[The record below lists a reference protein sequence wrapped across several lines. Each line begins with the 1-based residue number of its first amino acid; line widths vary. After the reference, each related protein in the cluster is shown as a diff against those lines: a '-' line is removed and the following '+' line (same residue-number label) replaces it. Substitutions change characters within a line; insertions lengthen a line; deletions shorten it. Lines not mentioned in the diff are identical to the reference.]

1 MTCGDDAL
9 TIDCMNRKT
18 SSTGAM
24 QRAARVVAPT
34 GGAAGLGGL
43 AWAAGMPSAFQFT
56 LWSIAG
62 ALGIGT
68 AVNSAIARGR
78 RQQTSARH
86 HRTSTDDHAHLVVT
100 RSRIRNLLAD
110 PTMTGA
116 RRRELERT
124 YRELTLEH

>member
-1 MTCGDDAL
+1 VTCGDVAL
-9 TIDCMNRKT
+9 TIDSMSKKT
-18 SSTGAM
+18 SSTGAL
-24 QRAARVVAPT
+24 QRAVRVVAPT
-34 GGAAGLGGL
+34 GGTAGLGGL
-43 AWAAGMPSAFQFT
+43 AWVAGMPPGFQFT
-56 LWSIAG
+56 LWGIAG

-86 HRTSTDDHAHLVVT
+86 HRASTDDHAHLVVT
-100 RSRIRNLLAD
+100 RSRIRDQLAD

-124 YRELTLEH
+124 YRELTLDR